1 MPRFSISKYRTKDI
15 LLCYIFIAG
24 FIFSGCGDAEQSADT
39 YAQDAETIAKGNLLF
54 DNYCVACH
62 NFQSTGIGPNL
73 AGVTQ
78 KVSHDWLKSFIK
90 NPTEVIQ
97 SGDERATQ
105 LFGQFKQ
112 YMPAFPM
119 LGNEDIDAL
128 TAYLH
133 THKEKPAT
141 ITRTD
146 WGQPLTDP
154 IQEKIPRADLTLIIK
169 EFSQVPPTADEG
181 QRARINKMAPLYD
194 GSKRL
199 FVHDLR
205 GKLYELVQ
213 GKPHL
218 FLDLAARKPE
228 FIHTPGHGTGMGSFA
243 FHPEYAKNGLF
254 YTSHTENPATSS
266 AADFSFADSIQR
278 KVRWVLTEWKQEN
291 PASDKFAGSEREIM
305 RVDMVTQIHGM
316 QEIAFNPYARP
327 GDEDYGLLFI
337 GIGDGGSVGQK
348 ISFLVQNKSRIWG
361 SILRIDPRGNN
372 SKNGHYGI
380 PPSNPYA
387 SDQDDNTSGE
397 IYAMGFRNPHRFTWD
412 PAHGGRML
420 GTCIGQ
426 NFLEELNIIVKGNN
440 YGWPER
446 EGTFRLDPSA
456 DIGKVYP
463 LASDDSLA
471 GYTYPVVQFDH
482 DEALAISGGFVYQG
496 KKVPALKGKYIFGGI
511 VAGRIF
517 MVDAASLALGKQA
530 PIEELSLQLEDGK
543 PALWPELTGNNITGH
558 SRVDLR
564 FGTDE
569 DGELYLLT
577 KADGK
582 IYQISGQF

>member
-1 MPRFSISKYRTKDI
+1 MKFTRLSLVFIA
-15 LLCYIFIAG
+15 LIAG
-24 FIFSGCGDAEQSADT
+24 FSINGCLNTDPSQNAYS
-39 YAQDAETIAKGNLLF
+39 QDAEIIARGNLLF

-78 KVSHDWLKSFIK
+78 KVSPEWLKNFIV
-90 NPTEVIQ
+90 NPTQVIE
-97 SGDERATQ
+97 SGDERAVQ

-112 YMPAFPM
+112 YMPSFPM
-119 LGNEDIDAL
+119 LKDEDIDAL

-133 THKEKPAT
+133 THKEQPAT

-154 IQEKIPRADLTLIIK
+154 IAEKIPLSDLTLVIK
-169 EFSQVPPTADEG
+169 EFSQVPPTAEEG

-194 GSKRL
+194 GSNRL

-205 GKLYELVQ
+205 GKLYELKQ
-213 GKPHL
+213 GKPYL
-218 FLDLAARKPE
+218 FLDLAARKPQ
-228 FIHTPGHGTGMGSFA
+228 FIHIPGHGTGMGSFA
-243 FHPEYAKNGLF
+243 FHPEYSKNGLF
-254 YTSHTENPATSS
+254 YTSHTENPETSP
-266 AADFSFADSIQR
+266 AADFTFADSIER
-278 KVRWVLTEWKQEN
+278 KVRWVLTEWKQQN
-291 PASDKFAGSEREIM
+291 PGNLNFDGEEREIL
-305 RVDMVTQIHGM
+305 RIDMVTQIHGM
-316 QEIAFNPYARP
+316 QEIAFNPLARP

-337 GIGDGGSVGQK
+337 GIGDGGSVGKK
-348 ISFLVQNKSRIWG
+348 ISFLVQNKSRVWG

-372 SKNGHYGI
+372 SANGHYGI

-387 SDQDDNTSGE
+387 SDQDDNTAGE

-412 PAHGGRML
+412 PTHQGRML

-463 LASDDSLA
+463 LASEDSLS
-471 GYTYPVVQFDH
+471 GYTYPAAQFDH

-496 KKVPALKGKYIFGGI
+496 DRVPALKGKYILGGI
-511 VAGRIF
+511 VGGRIF
-517 MVDAASLALGKQA
+517 MIDADSLTLGKQA
-530 PIEELSLQLEDGK
+530 PIQELTLQLENGK
-543 PALWPELTGNNITGH
+543 PVSWPELTGNNITGH

-564 FGTDE
+564 FGTDD

-582 IYQISGQF
+582 IYQVSGQITGL